1 MTEPVRDQWAE
12 WLLERRFGG
21 DPGQREKYLGILIP
35 WRDRLLENAAVKP
48 GETLLDV
55 GAGDGLIAFG
65 ALDLVGEDGRI
76 IFSDISQDLLD
87 HARSLAGEMGV
98 ADRCEFLLAPADD
111 LSVLDGASVDI
122 VATRSV
128 LIYVE
133 DKRRAF
139 EEFFR
144 VLKPGGRISLFES
157 INRFNTVAWSAESG
171 TYLGYDVLPIQ
182 DLAVRVQ
189 AIYKRI
195 RPRDT
200 DPMLNFDE
208 RDLLAH
214 AEEAGFEEIHLEY
227 QADITR
233 GNRHFS
239 GEGPDWELLL
249 KGSGNPKIP
258 TLEEA
263 MNEAL
268 TPKELERFTT
278 HLRPLVERNESKG
291 MSAIAYLWAV
301 KQEG

>member
-1 MTEPVRDQWAE
+1 MTGEPARDRWAE
-12 WLLERRFGG
+12 WLLVRRFGG
-21 DPGQREKYLGILIP
+21 DAGQRKTFLEGLLP
-35 WRDRLLENAAVKP
+35 WRDRILENAAVKQ

-65 ALDLVGEDGRI
+65 ALDLVGENGRV

-87 HARSLAGEMGV
+87 HARSLAEEMGV
-98 ADRCEFLLAPADD
+98 ADRCEFLFAPADD
-111 LSVLDGASVDI
+111 LSMLGGASVDI
-122 VATRSV
+122 VTTRSV

-144 VLKPGGRISLFES
+144 VLKPGGRISLFEP
-157 INRFNTVAWSAESG
+157 INRFNTVALSAESG
-171 TYLGYDVLPIQ
+171 NYLGYDVMPVQ

-189 AIYKRI
+189 TIYKRI
-195 RPRDT
+195 QPRDT

-214 AEEAGFEEIHLEY
+214 AEESGFEEIHLEY
-227 QADITR
+227 QASITR
-233 GNRHFS
+233 GNCIFS
-239 GEGPDWELLL
+239 GEGPGWELLL
-249 KGSGNPKIP
+249 KSSGNPKIP

-268 TPKELERFTT
+268 TPEEIERFTT
-278 HLRPLVERNESKG
+278 YLRPLVERNESKG
-291 MSAIAYLWAV
+291 MSAVAYLWAV
-301 KQEG
+301 K

>member
-1 MTEPVRDQWAE
+1 MGGVAAGPALRRRLRAAGKIAGGPYPLAGPDTR
-12 WLLERRFGG
+12 ERRSAT
-21 DPGQREKYLGILIP
+21 
-35 WRDRLLENAAVKP
+35 WRD
-48 GETLLDV
+48 LLDV

-65 ALDLVGEDGRI
+65 ALDLVGEDGRV

-87 HARSLAGEMGV
+87 HARRLAEEMYV
-98 ADRCEFLLAPADD
+98 AERCKFLLAPADD
-111 LSVLDGASVDI
+111 LSSLEDASVDI
-122 VATRSV
+122 VTTRSV

-144 VLKPGGRISLFES
+144 VLKPGGRISLFEP

-171 TYLGYDVLPIQ
+171 LYMGCDVNPVK

-189 AIYKRI
+189 AIYERI
-195 RPRDT
+195 QPRET

-208 RDLLAH
+208 RDLLIY

-227 QADITR
+227 RADITQ
-233 GNRHFS
+233 GNLFFS
-239 GEGPDWELLL
+239 GEGPGWELLL
-249 KGSGNPKIP
+249 KSSGNPKIP

-268 TPKELERFTT
+268 KPEEIERFTA

-291 MSAIAYLWAV
+291 MSAVAYLWA
-301 KQEG
+301 KK